1 MKMKLRATGDLKI
14 PVTKDETG
22 SQLYWQR
29 EGKIVYSVR
38 LAGTSGHILQR
49 HLSCVPVMLRPQTPQ
64 ARTGRGFPGVRSGA
78 CETTQEPANQ
88 HKRGTFCSLYS
99 KKPVSLNSLRPTG
112 EEQ

>member
-1 MKMKLRATGDLKI
+1 MKTKLRATGDLKI

-99 KKPVSLNSLRPTG
+99 KKPVSLKTG
-112 EEQ
+112 Q